1 MSCRKNNYG
10 CFYNWLGANFRNV
23 YDDLDKLQESTNV
36 RMSKLNKRINAS
48 NKRIRVLESKVEKL
62 EQLLEEKENDGTN

>member
-10 CFYNWLGANFRNV
+10 CFYNWLDANFRNV
-23 YDDLDKLQESTNV
+23 YDDLDKMQETTNSQ
-36 RMSKLNKRINAS
+36 MSKLNRKINAS
-48 NKRIRVLESKVEKL
+48 NKRIRVLESKVERL